1 MRRQPLLNILLEPAQ
16 HTRTVSRA
24 CSRSGTRLQVV
35 EFEPRLEFV
44 VKRGDLGA
52 TSRQTLTQRREGLPA
67 MPPRTH
73 CCQQHRRQ
81 QDRNA
86 NDQCWPQHI
95 RPNPSKQQQR
105 QGEQQPPAD
114 AGSNR
119 ATEDVTP
126 AQTLGEPPQ
135 GRTMRYRCGCNR
147 RAWHG
152 LHYAR
157 YPARKKRPGRR
168 LRAPAP
174 AYSEGEEVGFF
185 GKDHNHRF
193 AKPLENADRR
203 TRAWRYA
210 RCERE
215 VRGSLLARLR
225 GKSATATP
233 AGFRMQP
240 AASYF
245 GSNKRVATS
254 SSKCVTMDEPHVMM
268 NGAKLQVM

>member
-1 MRRQPLLNILLEPAQ
+1 
-16 HTRTVSRA
+16 
-24 CSRSGTRLQVV
+24 
-35 EFEPRLEFV
+35 
-44 VKRGDLGA
+44 
-52 TSRQTLTQRREGLPA
+52 

-95 RPNPSKQQQR
+95 RANPSEQQQW

-119 ATEDVTP
+119 TTEDMAP

-135 GRTMRYRCGCNR
+135 GRTMRHRCGCNR

-152 LHYAR
+152 LHHAR
-157 YPARKKRPGRR
+157 SAARKKRPGRR
-168 LRAPAP
+168 QRAPAP
-174 AYSEGEEVGFF
+174 AYSEGGDVGFF
-185 GKDHNHRF
+185 GKGHNHRF
-193 AKPLENADRR
+193 AKALENPDRPA
-203 TRAWRYA
+203 RAWRNA

-215 VRGSLLARLR
+215 VRDSLFVRLH

-233 AGFRMQP
+233 AGSTMQP
-240 AASYF
+240 ADGYF

-254 SSKCVTMDEPHVMM
+254 SSKCVTIDEPHVMM